1 VEPSR
6 VASGDVPSFDVV
18 SELDAQE
25 VRNAVDQVAREI
37 STRFDFKGAG
47 AGVELG
53 KDGLT
58 LRAATEDRLKA
69 LRTVVEEKF
78 VRRKL
83 SLKALDWGKVEEAAG
98 GTVRQEVALKN
109 GISADAVK
117 DLNKRIKALG
127 LKGVQS
133 SGQGDSLRVTSKK
146 RDELQAVQAAL
157 READLD
163 YPVQFTNR
171 RD

>member
-1 VEPSR
+1 
-6 VASGDVPSFDVV
+6 VPSFDVV

-25 VRNAVDQVAREI
+25 VRNAVDQVSREV
-37 STRFDFKGAG
+37 STRFDSKGAG
-47 AGVELG
+47 AEVELR
-53 KDGLT
+53 KDGMT

-98 GTVRQEVALKN
+98 GTYRQEVGLKN

-117 DLNKRIKALG
+117 DLNKRIKGLG

>member
-1 VEPSR
+1 
-6 VASGDVPSFDVV
+6 VPSFDVV

-25 VRNAVDQVAREI
+25 VRNAVDQVSREI

-47 AGVELG
+47 AEIELR

-58 LRAATEDRLKA
+58 LRAGTEDRLKA

-83 SLKALDWGKVEEAAG
+83 SLKALDWGRIEEAAG
-98 GTVRQEVALKN
+98 GTARQEVGLKN

-117 DLNKRIKALG
+117 DLNKRIKALN

-133 SGQGDSLRVTSKK
+133 SGQGDSLRVSSKK
-146 RDELQAVQAAL
+146 RDDLQAVMAA
-157 READLD
+157 
-163 YPVQFTNR
+163 R